1 MAVPLIA
8 GRDIAWTDTSAS
20 PGVAVVSQTF
30 ARSFWP
36 NQDAIGKRFKRGR
49 PGDNQP
55 WITIV
60 GVVGDVRQLDL
71 IRVPRPAMYFSAL
84 QDATNAGDRIN
95 EWAIRTSGDPMA
107 LAPSLR
113 TAVWSV
119 DSSLPVTRV
128 QTMDDIRSAATA
140 SQQFNLLL
148 VGVFA
153 VLALVLA
160 AVGLYGVT
168 SYSVEQRTRELGI
181 RLALGAQRAELL
193 RLVLA
198 QGTRLAVI
206 GLAGGAMAALVLT
219 RFMSALLFG
228 IGARDPLTFAGV
240 SLLLLAV
247 SLVAAFIPAH
257 RATRVDPVIA
267 LRT

>member
-1 MAVPLIA
+1 M
-8 GRDIAWTDTSAS
+8 T
-20 PGVAVVSQTF
+20 
-30 ARSFWP
+30 ARTRWLP
-36 NQDAIGKRFKRGR
+36 
-49 PGDNQP
+49 P
-55 WITIV
+55 
-60 GVVGDVRQLDL
+60 
-71 IRVPRPAMYFSAL
+71 
-84 QDATNAGDRIN
+84 
-95 EWAIRTSGDPMA
+95 A
-107 LAPSLR
+107 LA
-113 TAVWSV
+113 
-119 DSSLPVTRV
+119 
-128 QTMDDIRSAATA
+128 
-140 SQQFNLLL
+140 LL
-148 VGVFA
+148 
-153 VLALVLA
+153 LA

-198 QGTRLAVI
+198 QGTGLAVV
-206 GLAGGAMAALVLT
+206 GLVGGAMAALVLT

-228 IGARDPLTFAGV
+228 IGARDPLTFVGV